1 MTTADPGPT
10 RPATPRPPTGPKP
23 ATPRPATPRKGHL
36 PIALVCD
43 CGHEGLELMWHM
55 SDCPV
60 KRGTALPS
68 LADLIRD
75 VSRLLKADITM
86 LARQYE
92 LLPIDED
99 PFFAG
104 VAPFAD
110 RKLGN
115 AVANIRAALDDL
127 NDVAELLAQ
136 IPARQ
141 GLPARGPGGP
151 SDQGPLPGRTV
162 TAGSA
167 AAGGS
172 AQGLGRSTGAGSKPG
187 RSPGRAE
194 DVAAP
199 VAHPGG
205 SPETAAA
212 VLGAGAPIRH
222 ADGSFSLPVWPGTAR
237 AVASI
242 AQQVAAEA
250 QRRSG

>member
-1 MTTADPGPT
+1 MSSDPGPS
-10 RPATPRPPTGPKP
+10 RPASPRPPTGPKP

-36 PIALVCD
+36 PIGEGFSLAQILAGAAKLTTQLIDVLAAQRTDPNADMPGEVDRALGGMVA
-43 CGHEGLELMWHM
+43 ELRLMH
-55 SDCPV
+55 
-60 KRGTALPS
+60 AE
-68 LADLIRD
+68 LADLSD
-75 VSRLLKADITM
+75 A
-86 LARQYE
+86 
-92 LLPIDED
+92 
-99 PFFAG
+99 
-104 VAPFAD
+104 
-110 RKLGN
+110 
-115 AVANIRAALDDL
+115 
-127 NDVAELLAQ
+127 
-136 IPARQ
+136 ARQ

-222 ADGSFSLPVWPGTAR
+222 ADGSFSLPVWPGTERLAR
-237 AVASI
+237 SI
-242 AQQVAAEA
+242 SAFVAAA
-250 QRRSG
+250 TRPPPKPPSVPSRPPARPKLAK